1 MGDAS
6 WWGTTAKSQDYYPQA
21 NLLRIGFVVLV
32 VVVAVYVGADWA
44 TGRLLS
50 CLHLGMG
57 HGLDAGLR
65 LA

>member
-1 MGDAS
+1 
-6 WWGTTAKSQDYYPQA
+6 
-21 NLLRIGFVVLV
+21 LLRIAFVVI
-32 VVVAVYVGADWA
+32 VVVAIYVGVDWA
-44 TGRLLS
+44 TERLLS